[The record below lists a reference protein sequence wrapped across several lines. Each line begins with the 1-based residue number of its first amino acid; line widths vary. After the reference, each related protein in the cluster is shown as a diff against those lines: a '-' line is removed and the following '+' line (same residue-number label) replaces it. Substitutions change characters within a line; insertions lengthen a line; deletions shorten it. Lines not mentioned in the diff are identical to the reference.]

1 MPERRRTRRV
11 SLRIPIFVEGID
23 KSGNRF
29 REQTATIEISREGA
43 RIGLRNTLRLGA
55 EVHITNL
62 LTSATALFRTAV
74 QCPQSYGGLPEWGV
88 VLSSPLSGL
97 VPEFWGVAFEDW
109 AEQREPEL
117 DVSALLLCRKCGRR
131 EMVGLTQLEYHVL
144 RSRMVLPRVCPA
156 CRAATDWQAASL
168 EQPRFPAT
176 LPPLP
181 DSQGSAPWE
190 EQEAETE
197 VQRRGARRVA
207 VHVPL
212 LIHAAGERTERTT
225 SRNVS
230 KTGLSF
236 ATALDLDAGEEI
248 EILVGY
254 GVTKSPAI
262 QTARVVWRQPE
273 TKGVRA
279 LIGVQFTGTKPG
291 RAPEKSEAAE
301 GRRKRRKQRQA
312 DRRREPT

>member
-1 MPERRRTRRV
+1 MPQRRRTRRV

-29 REQTATIEISREGA
+29 REQTTTVEINRDGA
-43 RIGLRNTLRLGA
+43 RIGLRNTPRLGA

-62 LTSATALFRTAV
+62 LTSATALFRAVV

-109 AEQREPEL
+109 AEQRDPEL

-131 EMVGLTQLEYHVL
+131 EMLGLTQLEYQVL
-144 RSRMVLPRVCPA
+144 RTKMVLPRVCPA

-190 EQEAETE
+190 EQEAEGE

-212 LIHAAGERTERTT
+212 LIHAPGERTERTT

-273 TKGVRA
+273 TRGVRA
-279 LIGVQFTGTKPG
+279 LIGVQFTGTKPV
-291 RAPEKSEAAE
+291 RAPEKPEAPE
-301 GRRKRRKQRQA
+301 GRRSRRKHKQS
-312 DRRREPT
+312 DRR